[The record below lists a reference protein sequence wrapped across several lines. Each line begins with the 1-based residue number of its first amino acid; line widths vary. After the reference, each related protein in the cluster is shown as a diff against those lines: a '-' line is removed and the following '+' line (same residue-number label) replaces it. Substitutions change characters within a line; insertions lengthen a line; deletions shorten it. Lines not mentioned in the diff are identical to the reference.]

1 MEFLKWFHEMRV
13 EKNLVPLSVTVVG
26 TGEAGTVQL
35 LKSPIFAKLTL
46 KCSMKEVKVA
56 DGRHRCSCL
65 VLG

>member
-26 TGEAGTVQL
+26 TGEAETVQL
-35 LKSPIFAKLTL
+35 KSHIFAKLSL
-46 KCSMKEVKVA
+46 KYSMEEGKVA
-56 DGRHRCSCL
+56 DGRHWCSCL